1 MCVTENRKR
10 SLADEV
16 DGGATLNKDFLTI
29 SELKEII
36 SETALTEVDR
46 TIAVMRYIDSKSVQ
60 EIASEIGYDER
71 TVRRRLCIIGPKLCE
86 TLLRIVYS

>member
-1 MCVTENRKR
+1 MTE
-10 SLADEV
+10 
-16 DGGATLNKDFLTI
+16 I
-29 SELKEII
+29 
-36 SETALTEVDR
+36 DR

>member
-10 SLADEV
+10 SLADEM
-16 DGGATLNKDFLTI
+16 DSGATLNKDFLTI
-29 SELKEII
+29 SELKEVI

-46 TIAVMRYIDSKSVQ
+46 TITIMRYIESKNVQ

-71 TVRRRLCIIGPKLCE
+71 TVRRKLCTIGPKLCE

>member
-1 MCVTENRKR
+1 MFVTENRKR
-10 SLADEV
+10 SLADEM
-16 DGGATLNKDFLTI
+16 DGGATLDKDFLTI
-29 SELKEII
+29 SELKEVI

-46 TIAVMRYIDSKSVQ
+46 TITIMRYVESKNVQ

-71 TVRRRLCIIGPKLCE
+71 TVRRKLCTIVPKLCE

>member
-10 SLADEV
+10 SLADEM

-29 SELKEII
+29 SELKEVI
-36 SETALTEVDR
+36 SETALTEVGR
-46 TIAVMRYIDSKSVQ
+46 TIAVMRYVESKNVQ

-71 TVRRRLCIIGPKLCE
+71 TVRRKLCIIGPKLCE